1 MDLVFLVARALL
13 AGIFILSGIGH
24 FAQADGMSQYA
35 AAKGVP
41 AAKAGVLASGALGLV
56 GGLSVLL
63 GVYPD
68 LGALLLVVFLVP
80 VTLMMHAFWKE
91 TDPMAKQNE
100 NIAFLKNLGL
110 IGGALILFYVV
121 NQTQDVPAGLLS
133 DPLFGKF

>member
-1 MDLVFLVARALL
+1 MDIIFLVARALL

-24 FAQADGMSQYA
+24 FVQADGMAQYA
-35 AAKGVP
+35 QAKGVP
-41 AAKAGVLASGALGLV
+41 AAKAGVLFSGVLGLV
-56 GGLSVLL
+56 GGVSVLL

-80 VTLMMHAFWKE
+80 VTFFMHAFWKE
-91 TDPMAKQNE
+91 TDPMVKQTE

-121 NQTQDVPAGLLS
+121 NQTQDVAAGLLS
-133 DPLFGKF
+133 EPLFGKF